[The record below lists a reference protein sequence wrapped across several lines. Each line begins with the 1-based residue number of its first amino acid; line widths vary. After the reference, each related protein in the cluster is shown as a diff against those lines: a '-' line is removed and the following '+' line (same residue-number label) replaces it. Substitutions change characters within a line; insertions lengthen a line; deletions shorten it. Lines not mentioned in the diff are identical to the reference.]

1 MSKFSYLYAD
11 PSVGGFSASL
21 AAKMNDGSGSGPT
34 PYGTYDRDTSFVSES
49 VDVCKWTAR
58 RLGHPVMQLEF
69 NSGSIWACFEEAVSE
84 YSLHINNYNI
94 KNWLWESYG
103 SDDKISGSGWS
114 NEDTA
119 SITMGTGSATVMHGH
134 LGTAFHLSKQY
145 GEAANVGGELT
156 LHTGSLALT
165 ASKQVYDLQTESNIS
180 SSHAGKRLEIQR
192 VFNMGPSAITRFYDP
207 FAGSFEQRNMLDAFG
222 MSNTAPAVTYMMR
235 PISHDISRAQAIET
249 NDLIRKSAYSFE
261 LVNNKLRI
269 FPRPTSTDAGD
280 KLWFHYYVRDEQVS
294 TTRSSTT
301 NKVTDPSNIPYKF
314 ITYEEINAAGRQW
327 IRKFTLALAKEL
339 LGIIRSKYASLPL
352 PNGEV
357 TMDGEALKAE
367 GREEKTMLLEELKE
381 FLDSVTLVE
390 RSRAEADTAAANQEL
405 LARSPLQIY
414 IG

>member
-1 MSKFSYLYAD
+1 MSKFSYLYTD
-11 PSVGGFSASL
+11 PTVTGFSASL
-21 AAKMNDGSGSGPT
+21 ALKTIGTGTGPT
-34 PYGTYDRDTSFVSES
+34 PYGTYDTDISFVSES

-69 NSGSIWACFEEAVSE
+69 SSGSIWACFEEAVSE
-84 YSLHINNYNI
+84 YSLHINNYNM
-94 KNWLWESYG
+94 KNWLWDSYG
-103 SDDKISGSGWS
+103 ADTKKSGSQWS
-114 NEDTA
+114 NAGA
-119 SITMGTGSATVMHGH
+119 SSNTMGTGSIQPTHGH
-134 LGTAFHLSKQY
+134 LGTAFYLSKQY
-145 GEAANVGGELT
+145 GETANVGGEIT
-156 LHTGSLALT
+156 LHTGSISLSS
-165 ASKQVYDLQTESNIS
+165 SKQVYDLQTESNIS
-180 SSHAGKRLEIQR
+180 SSHTGKRLEIQR

-222 MSNTAPAVTYMMR
+222 MSNVAPAVTYIMR

-269 FPRPTSTDAGD
+269 FPRPASADEGD
-280 KLWFHYYVRDEQVS
+280 KIWFHYYVRDEQVS
-294 TTRSSTT
+294 TTRSSTI

-314 ITYEEINAAGRQW
+314 ITYNEINAAGRQW
-327 IRKFTLALAKEL
+327 IRKYTLALAKEL
-339 LGIIRSKYASLPL
+339 LGIIRSKYAALPL

-381 FLDSVTLVE
+381 FLDSVTLSE
-390 RSRAEADTAAANQEL
+390 RSRAEADTAEANQQL